1 MNEDEIHIA
10 FINSYAVIIRDK
22 KAEELLKGETGWFA
36 HNPKGKPT
44 RDEMDGLLEYFETI
58 EDYEKCS
65 EIKRYIDGSSI

>member
-10 FINSYAVIIRDK
+10 FINSYAVIILDK
-22 KAEELLKGETGWFA
+22 KATDLIGGEAGWFA

-44 RDEMDGLLEYFETI
+44 KHEMYGMLDYFEAI

-65 EIKRYIDGSSI
+65 EIKTYIDGSSI